1 MTVIPLYGNPPKRDI
16 IQVAFEECGQA
27 GYEFELTPE
36 EYSSALRRLN
46 NLMAELLGSGI
57 DLGFYFP
64 ANSYGDPMEGSGI
77 PGDSVQAVG
86 LLLAESIAPT
96 IGKTLSA
103 ETNRRIASARAQLTT
118 KYMAIPMM
126 EMGRGTIRGL
136 GNRYWQGSRPYFVTD
151 TSDDEVQ
158 Q

>member
-1 MTVIPLYGNPPKRDI
+1 MSVLPLYGNPPKRDI

-46 NLMAELLGSGI
+46 AIMGELLGSGI

-64 ANSYGDPMEGSGI
+64 QNSFGSPEEGSGI
-77 PGDSVQAVG
+77 PLDSVQAVG
-86 LLLAESIAPT
+86 LLLAESIAPS

-103 ETNRRIASARAQLTT
+103 ESNRRIVSARSQLYA
-118 KYMAIPMM
+118 KYMAIPQM
-126 EMGRGTIRGL
+126 EMGRQTPRGM
-136 GNRYWQGSRPYFVTD
+136 GNRYWQGPRPYFVTD